1 MIFDKKNIIY
11 EYLITLLI
19 LTLSFSKALPNIILG
34 VLVFIFSI
42 SLFYKR
48 VIIKKKHYKNFFFF
62 FLVYLVIIKSL
73 NYVIF
78 DELTSLGRLIIII
91 IIPILFN
98 QIPKNKIIISFISM
112 VLLAMFI
119 ASIRIGLFY
128 LNNNSLPF
136 SNNSEVNDLLFIER
150 PYMGFVC
157 LINTLLSLYMIKET
171 PKHKYLFLLISLLS
185 SFFIFFIVA
194 RLSIITIV
202 FLLITFLLFYLQLSL
217 FKKGLILF
225 LGASIIFIALFN
237 YKNLTNRF
245 FLKANLET
253 IKDYEPRLVIWPC
266 AIEIIN
272 SDDFN
277 LFFGAKS
284 NNWIESQ
291 LTQCYSNKIE
301 NTSKRQWF
309 VKSRFNSHSQFID
322 IFLEAGIIGLALFL
336 FFIFYL
342 LIYSRTNFYTFAIAF
357 SIILFFIL
365 ENVLYRQ
372 FGCYVLA
379 ILFSIIEKIKN
390 EEN

>member
-1 MIFDKKNIIY
+1 MIFEKKKIY
-11 EYLITLLI
+11 EYFIILLI
-19 LTLSFSKALPNIILG
+19 LTLSFSIALPNIVLG
-34 VLVFIFSI
+34 VLVFIFLI
-42 SLFYKR
+42 SLYYKR
-48 VIIKKKHYKNFFFF
+48 VIIEKKHYKNFFFF

-73 NYVIF
+73 NHVIF
-78 DELTSLGRLIIII
+78 DELSSFSRFLIIVM
-91 IIPILFN
+91 IPVLFY
-98 QIPKNKIIISFISM
+98 QTPKNKIIISFISA
-112 VLLAMFI
+112 VLLAIFI

-128 LNNNSLPF
+128 LSNNSLPF
-136 SNNSEVNDLLFIER
+136 SNNSEVNNLLFIER

-157 LINTLLSLYMIKET
+157 LINTLLSFYMIKEI
-171 PKHKYLFLLISLLS
+171 PKYKHFFLLISLLS

-202 FLLITFLLFYLQLSL
+202 FLLITLLFFYLPLSL
-217 FKKGLILF
+217 FKKGLIFF

-266 AIEIIN
+266 TVEIIHLN
-272 SDDFN
+272 DFN
-277 LFFGAKS
+277 MFFGAKS
-284 NNWIESQ
+284 NKWIESQ

-301 NTSKRQWF
+301 NTSKKEWF

-322 IFLEAGIIGLALFL
+322 VFLEGGIIGLIFFL
-336 FFIFYL
+336 FFIFHL
-342 LIYSRTNFYTFAIAF
+342 LIYSRTNFYTFAIVF
-357 SIILFFIL
+357 SIILFFML

>member
-48 VIIKKKHYKNFFFF
+48 VIIEKKHYKNFFFLL
-62 FLVYLVIIKSL
+62 LVYLVIIKSL

-78 DELTSLGRLIIII
+78 DELTSLGRLIIIT
-91 IIPILFN
+91 IIPILFH

-171 PKHKYLFLLISLLS
+171 PKHKHLFLLISLFS

-225 LGASIIFIALFN
+225 LGTSIIFIALFN

-266 AIEIIN
+266 TIEIIN

-301 NTSKRQWF
+301 NASKKQWF

-322 IFLEAGIIGLALFL
+322 IFLEAGTIGLALFL

>member
-48 VIIKKKHYKNFFFF
+48 VIIEKKHYKNFFFLL
-62 FLVYLVIIKSL
+62 LVYLVIIKSL

-91 IIPILFN
+91 IIPILFH

-171 PKHKYLFLLISLLS
+171 PKHKHLFLLISLFS

-225 LGASIIFIALFN
+225 LGTSIIFIALFN

-253 IKDYEPRLVIWPC
+253 IKDYEPRIVIWPC
-266 AIEIIN
+266 TIEIIN

-301 NTSKRQWF
+301 NASKKQWF

-322 IFLEAGIIGLALFL
+322 IFMEAGIIGLALFL

-379 ILFSIIEKIKN
+379 ILFSIIEKINN